1 MAEMIGVTMRPEKVL
16 DSSGCNSRHCP
27 PVCSGLLL
35 GRTCDE
41 VLTVLDSLSH
51 KLGVFIWII
60 AKSIIRRGMNSGYE
74 RLLRIGFLVLAAG
87 PAYRSV
93 ASPQE
98 TSSERGR
105 VLAAL
110 TLSYGASVDSRR
122 LLFTIAPDYVLTP
135 TFSAD
140 GLLIE
145 ISIEPKSNSNGQDR
159 QRSIQLSRPEFEL
172 ILANVN
178 SIKPLGALEE
188 EFPAKFVHG
197 GRAWGNL
204 RHQHAYL
211 QTAEPIGYGPPSP
224 IAFAYIYYLHSVT
237 GMAKIPRGSKPE
249 EAGSFGLVCIG
260 GEPYIAPKTEFT
272 KLWSNPFE
280 RQTVELAGPTRDDC
294 GHLP

>member
-1 MAEMIGVTMRPEKVL
+1 M
-16 DSSGCNSRHCP
+16 
-27 PVCSGLLL
+27 
-35 GRTCDE
+35 
-41 VLTVLDSLSH
+41 
-51 KLGVFIWII
+51 
-60 AKSIIRRGMNSGYE
+60 
-74 RLLRIGFLVLAAG
+74 
-87 PAYRSV
+87 
-93 ASPQE
+93 
-98 TSSERGR
+98 
-105 VLAAL
+105 
-110 TLSYGASVDSRR
+110 
-122 LLFTIAPDYVLTP
+122 TP

-237 GMAKIPRGSKPE
+237 GMAKIPGGSKPE